1 MPNLNHSRLRP
12 QTARLVCRLASVLLD
27 SGTITGEEYN
37 IISRNLHALAKTGEL
52 APAIAPKLLTPQEVA
67 EMLAISYSQLRS
79 LEKEGAFPFR
89 RKLVGNKTVRF
100 RNTDIYDYI
109 NASNT
114 NEKQTNKRRTVTMQE
129 YQAIIEKFGEPF
141 PTEGRRNPRVNPI
154 FFAAAFQQDTQ
165 VKYFHDVGWLKMEN
179 DRWLAPLRPPSRLR
193 FAI

>member
-1 MPNLNHSRLRP
+1 MTGLDQQKRLRP

-67 EMLAISYSQLRS
+67 EMLAISYSQLRF

-109 NASNT
+109 NASDT
-114 NEKQTNKRRTVTMQE
+114 KEKQTE
-129 YQAIIEKFGEPF
+129 GE
-141 PTEGRRNPRVNPI
+141 
-154 FFAAAFQQDTQ
+154 
-165 VKYFHDVGWLKMEN
+165 L
-179 DRWLAPLRPPSRLR
+179 
-193 FAI
+193 